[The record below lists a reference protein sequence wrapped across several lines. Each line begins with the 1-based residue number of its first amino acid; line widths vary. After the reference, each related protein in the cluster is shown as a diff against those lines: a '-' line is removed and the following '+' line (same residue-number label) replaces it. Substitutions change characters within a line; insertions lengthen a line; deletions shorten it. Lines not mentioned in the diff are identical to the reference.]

1 MSAKKLTCDVVIIGG
16 GPSGL
21 LLSQLLNRAG
31 ISTVI
36 LERSSREHVL
46 SLIREQPYF
55 WDSKVNLFFVV
66 SRMPSCMRRHSLGV
80 GTDKTRVEVYQVPS
94 GAFIIKAGKK
104 MYATET
110 QTCESW
116 AKMDSEP
123 AEGMG
128 TLMGAF
134 RLKKGELV
142 FVKEKPADKPAAEE

>member
-1 MSAKKLTCDVVIIGG
+1 MRLRHLILPLLAV
-16 GPSGL
+16 P
-21 LLSQLLNRAG
+21 LLSACVNDGATYE
-31 ISTVI
+31 IDNT
-36 LERSSREHVL
+36 REHVL

-55 WDSKVNLFFVV
+55 WDNKVNLYLVV
-66 SRMPSCMRRHSLGV
+66 SRMPACMRRHSM
-80 GTDKTRVEVYQVPS
+80 GTGTPATRVEIYQVPS
-94 GAFIIKAGKK
+94 GAFIIKTGKRL
-104 MYATET
+104 YATET

-142 FVKEKPADKPAAEE
+142 FVKEEPADKPAAEE